1 MEELY
6 PGLYSHRLPSGLYIL
21 VEPME
26 RVRSVALGV
35 WVRAGSRDDP
45 PGKGGL
51 AHLLE
56 HMAFKG
62 TMRRSALEIAQVID
76 ALGGNLNGATGKEST
91 FFYTT
96 VLEEGLEAALEV
108 LGEILTQPRLAPEDL
123 ERERTV
129 ILEEIREA
137 EDNPQDVAL
146 RLLFEQLW
154 ADGHPLGRPVL
165 GTLEAVS
172 RLSVEDV
179 RGFFKQ
185 HYRPARMI
193 LAASGKLDCEEL
205 IGRVE
210 RVWPTGTDGEPPRRV
225 APVPKAGLAVG
236 ERQIQ
241 QVHLA
246 LGFPTVKAG
255 AEERYGL
262 EVLSAILGGGVSSR
276 LFQRVREERGLVYT
290 VASSTAYY
298 TDAGALM
305 VYAATEERRLPE
317 VLEIIWREIEDLSRT
332 PPTEE
337 EVARAVARLRG
348 SFLLGLEDPSGRM
361 FRLGTNA
368 ALGREITPIA
378 EVERRLLSVTPDE
391 VRDLAARF
399 LKPELA
405 ALALVGPSAA
415 RLERLG
421 RPHVEVT

>member
-6 PGLYSHRLPSGLYIL
+6 PGLYSHRLPSGLYML

-62 TMRRSALEIAQVID
+62 TMRRSALEIAQAID

-154 ADGHPLGRPVL
+154 TDGHPLGRPVL

>member
-62 TMRRSALEIAQVID
+62 TMRRSALEIAQAID

-123 ERERTV
+123 ERERAV

-210 RVWPTGTDGEPPRRV
+210 RVWPTGTDGELPRRV

-246 LGFPTVKAG
+246 LGFPTVRAG

>member
-1 MEELY
+1 M
-6 PGLYSHRLPSGLYIL
+6 
-21 VEPME
+21 
-26 RVRSVALGV
+26 
-35 WVRAGSRDDP
+35 
-45 PGKGGL
+45 
-51 AHLLE
+51 
-56 HMAFKG
+56 
-62 TMRRSALEIAQVID
+62 
-76 ALGGNLNGATGKEST
+76 
-91 FFYTT
+91 
-96 VLEEGLEAALEV
+96 EV
-108 LGEILTQPRLAPEDL
+108 LGEMLTQPRLAPEDL
-123 ERERTV
+123 ERERAV

-137 EDNPQDVAL
+137 EDDPQDVAL

-179 RGFFKQ
+179 RSFFKQ

-193 LAASGKLDCEEL
+193 LAASGKLDCEDL
-205 IGRVE
+205 ISHVE
-210 RVWPTGTDGEPPRRV
+210 RVWPAGTDGELSRRA
-225 APVPKAGLAVG
+225 APVPKAGLVVG

-246 LGFPTVKAG
+246 LGFPTVRAG

-305 VYAATEERRLPE
+305 VYAATEERRFPE
-317 VLEIIWREIEDLSRT
+317 VLELIWREIEDLSQT
-332 PPTEE
+332 TPTEE

-361 FRLGTNA
+361 LRLGTNA
-368 ALGREITPIA
+368 ALGREIIPIA

-415 RLERLG
+415 RLKRLG

>member
-6 PGLYSHRLPSGLYIL
+6 PGLYSHRLPSGLYML

-62 TMRRSALEIAQVID
+62 TMRRSALEIAQAID

-154 ADGHPLGRPVL
+154 TDGHPLGRPVL

-246 LGFPTVKAG
+246 LGFPTVRAG

-317 VLEIIWREIEDLSRT
+317 VLEIIWREVEDLSRT

-348 SFLLGLEDPSGRM
+348 SFLLGLEDPNGRM
-361 FRLGTNA
+361 LRLGTNA

>member
-6 PGLYSHRLPSGLYIL
+6 PGLYAHRSPSGLYIL

-26 RVRSVALGV
+26 RVRSVAVGV

-45 PGKGGL
+45 EGKVGL

-56 HMAFKG
+56 HMVFKG
-62 TMRRSALEIAQVID
+62 TTKRSALEIAQAID
-76 ALGGNLNGATGKEST
+76 SLGGNLNGATGKETT
-91 FFYTT
+91 FYYTS
-96 VLEEGLEAALEV
+96 VLEEGLDAALEV
-108 LGEILTQPRLAPEDL
+108 LGEMLTQPRLAPEDL
-123 ERERTV
+123 ERERAV

-137 EDNPQDVAL
+137 EDDPQDVAL
-146 RLLFEQLW
+146 RLLFERLW
-154 ADGHPLGRPVL
+154 AGGHPLGRPVL

-172 RLSVEDV
+172 RLGVEDV

-193 LAASGKLDCEEL
+193 LAASGKLKGEEL
-205 IGRVE
+205 VSLAE
-210 RVWPTGTDGEPPRRV
+210 LVWPEEADGELSRRV
-225 APVPKAGLAVG
+225 TPVPKAGLVVG

-246 LGFPTVKAG
+246 LGFPTVRAG

-262 EVLSAILGGGVSSR
+262 EVLSTILGGGVSSR

-305 VYAATEERRLPE
+305 IYAATEQRRLPE
-317 VLEIIWREIEDLSRT
+317 VLELIWQEVKDLSQTT
-332 PPTEE
+332 PPEE
-337 EVARAVARLRG
+337 EVARAVDRLRG
-348 SFLLGLEDPSGRM
+348 SFLLGLEDPGGRM

-368 ALGREITPIA
+368 ALGREIIPIA
-378 EVERRLLSVTPDE
+378 EVEKRLLCVTPDE

-415 RLERLG
+415 QLERLG
-421 RPHVEVT
+421 KTHVEVT

>member
-6 PGLYSHRLPSGLYIL
+6 PGLYSHRLPSGLYML

-62 TMRRSALEIAQVID
+62 TMRRSALEIAQAID

-246 LGFPTVKAG
+246 LGFPTVRAG

>member
-26 RVRSVALGV
+26 RVRSVALGI

-91 FFYTT
+91 FYYTT
-96 VLEEGLEAALEV
+96 VLEEGLDVALEV
-108 LGEILTQPRLAPEDL
+108 LGEMLTQPRLAPEDL
-123 ERERTV
+123 ERERAV

-137 EDNPQDVAL
+137 EDDPQDVAL

-193 LAASGKLDCEEL
+193 LAASGKLDCEDL
-205 IGRVE
+205 ISHVE
-210 RVWPTGTDGEPPRRV
+210 RVWPAGTDGELSRRA
-225 APVPKAGLAVG
+225 APVPKAGLVVG

-246 LGFPTVKAG
+246 LGFPTVRAG

>member
-62 TMRRSALEIAQVID
+62 TMRRSALEIAQAID

-154 ADGHPLGRPVL
+154 TDGHPLGRPVL

-246 LGFPTVKAG
+246 LGFPTVRAG

-391 VRDLAARF
+391 VRNLAARF

>member
-62 TMRRSALEIAQVID
+62 TMRRSALEIAQAID

-246 LGFPTVKAG
+246 LGFPTVRAG

-317 VLEIIWREIEDLSRT
+317 VLEIIWREVEDLSRT

-421 RPHVEVT
+421 RLHVEVT

>member
-6 PGLYSHRLPSGLYIL
+6 PGLYSHRLPSGLYML

-62 TMRRSALEIAQVID
+62 TMRRSALEIAQAID

-154 ADGHPLGRPVL
+154 TDGHPLGRPVL

-246 LGFPTVKAG
+246 LGFPTVRAG

>member
-62 TMRRSALEIAQVID
+62 TMRRSALEIAQAID

-246 LGFPTVKAG
+246 LGFPTVRAG

>member
-62 TMRRSALEIAQVID
+62 TMRRSALEIAQAID

-193 LAASGKLDCEEL
+193 LAASGKLDCEDL
-205 IGRVE
+205 IGHVE
-210 RVWPTGTDGEPPRRV
+210 RVWPTGTDGELSRRA
-225 APVPKAGLAVG
+225 APVPKAGLVVG

-246 LGFPTVKAG
+246 LGFPTVRAG

>member
-62 TMRRSALEIAQVID
+62 TMRRSALEIAQAID

-246 LGFPTVKAG
+246 LGFPTVRAG

-317 VLEIIWREIEDLSRT
+317 VLEIIWREVEDLSRT

>member
-6 PGLYSHRLPSGLYIL
+6 PGLYSHRLPSGLYML

-62 TMRRSALEIAQVID
+62 TMRRSALEIAQAID

-108 LGEILTQPRLAPEDL
+108 LGEMLTQPRLAPEDL

-210 RVWPTGTDGEPPRRV
+210 RVWPTGTDGELPRRV

-246 LGFPTVKAG
+246 LGFPTVRAG

>member
-26 RVRSVALGV
+26 RVRSVALGI

-45 PGKGGL
+45 RGKGGL

-91 FFYTT
+91 FYYTT
-96 VLEEGLEAALEV
+96 VLEEGLDAALEV
-108 LGEILTQPRLAPEDL
+108 LGEMLTQPRLAPEDL
-123 ERERTV
+123 ERERAV

-137 EDNPQDVAL
+137 EDDPQDVAL

-154 ADGHPLGRPVL
+154 TDGHPLGRPVL

-179 RGFFKQ
+179 RSFFKQ

-193 LAASGKLDCEEL
+193 LAASGKLDCEDL
-205 IGRVE
+205 ISHVE
-210 RVWPTGTDGEPPRRV
+210 RVWPAGTDGELSRRA
-225 APVPKAGLAVG
+225 APVPKAGLVVG

-246 LGFPTVKAG
+246 LGFPTVRAG

-305 VYAATEERRLPE
+305 VYAATEERRFPE
-317 VLEIIWREIEDLSRT
+317 VLELIWREIEDLSQT
-332 PPTEE
+332 TPTEE

-348 SFLLGLEDPSGRM
+348 SFLLGLEDPGGRM